1 MQQLSLIQKYTFF
14 QQHKKATTTNIKIKI
29 IIIKKLTN
37 NKKTKKKKTR
47 KKNNQT
53 NYAHIIIANKIS
65 NHLLFCL
72 FKLSIVLEA
81 LLLGICYLA
90 NN

>member
-14 QQHKKATTTNIKIKI
+14 QQHKKATTTNIEIKI
-29 IIIKKLTN
+29 IIIKKLTT

-53 NYAHIIIANKIS
+53 NYGHIVIANKIS
-65 NHLLFCL
+65 NHLLSFQVIH
-72 FKLSIVLEA
+72 SVRSTIVGH
-81 LLLGICYLA
+81 LLLS
-90 NN
+90 N